1 MKINVIVAYSNNY
14 VIGNDNNLPWSY
26 KEDLEYFKTIT
37 SYTRKNDHKNAIIM
51 GYNTWLSIKRK
62 LKNRINIVITTK
74 TIEKTDDNDLF
85 FVDSIGSAI
94 DICKDVFNSNK
105 IENIFII
112 GGEKIYT
119 YFLRSYFYTYLDKI
133 YITKINKDFEGN
145 KYFPNIDNKFYYTQI
160 STSYENP
167 ELEYRVLQYNKN
179 YNHPDNNYVY
189 FLKKMLDRNNE
200 YCLKLK
206 YDIKSY
212 FPLITILNIKIG
224 ELKLEL
230 LKILEN
236 NNIKIKINEI
246 INKIN
251 NNDYNNL
258 SIKLID
264 DEIFSANY
272 YFINNDDN
280 KLSCIIN
287 QEYVNIISHIPKS
300 IILGGLIIYII
311 SFITKKERN
320 LLVYSCVNSYILEE
334 NKKDY
339 TDIIWNNPKPL
350 PLLEITD
357 NNQKNIDDIK
367 LDDIHFLG
375 LD

>member
-1 MKINVIVAYSNNY
+1 M
-14 VIGNDNNLPWSY
+14 
-26 KEDLEYFKTIT
+26 
-37 SYTRKNDHKNAIIM
+37 
-51 GYNTWLSIKRK
+51 
-62 LKNRINIVITTK
+62 
-74 TIEKTDDNDLF
+74 
-85 FVDSIGSAI
+85 
-94 DICKDVFNSNK
+94 
-105 IENIFII
+105 
-112 GGEKIYT
+112 
-119 YFLRSYFYTYLDKI
+119 
-133 YITKINKDFEGN
+133 
-145 KYFPNIDNKFYYTQI
+145 
-160 STSYENP
+160 
-167 ELEYRVLQYNKN
+167 
-179 YNHPDNNYVY
+179 
-189 FLKKMLDRNNE
+189 
-200 YCLKLK
+200 
-206 YDIKSY
+206 
-212 FPLITILNIKIG
+212 
-224 ELKLEL
+224 EL

-236 NNIKIKINEI
+236 DNIKVKINEI

-258 SIKLID
+258 SIKLMD

-287 QEYVNIISHIPKS
+287 QEYVNIISDIPKS

>member
-14 VIGNDNNLPWSY
+14 IIGNDNNLPWSY

-37 SYTRKNDHKNAIIM
+37 SYTRKIDNKNAVIM

-112 GGEKIYT
+112 GGEKIYS

-145 KYFPNIDNKFYYTQI
+145 KYFPTIDNKFYYTQI

-212 FPLITILNIKIG
+212 FPLITILNIKVD

-236 NNIKIKINEI
+236 DNIKIKINEI

-251 NNDYNNL
+251 HNNYNNL
-258 SIKLID
+258 SIKLMD

-287 QEYVNIISHIPKS
+287 QEYVNIISDIPKS
-300 IILGGLIIYII
+300 VILGGLIIYII

-320 LLVYSCVNSYILEE
+320 LLVYSCINSYILEE

-357 NNQKNIDDIK
+357 NNQKNIYDIK

-375 LD
+375 ID